1 MAGQPTSGND
11 IEAADFLNLSRLG
24 FLDFPVPSD
33 PAAGQLWLFLDQAT
47 GKLSIRKDDSTTV
60 SLESGV
66 RIKEDIAGT
75 KNGSNTAFTISIAG
89 STDDHVDIYKDGALL
104 KRTVGYNLSGTTLTA
119 LAGYIPDAAAV
130 YQAIIYT

>member
-1 MAGQPTSGND
+1 MAGQPTAGNP

-24 FLDFPVPSD
+24 FLDFPVPAN

-47 GKLSIRKDDSTTV
+47 GVLSVRKDDSTTV
-60 SLESGV
+60 SLELS

-75 KNGSNTAFTISIAG
+75 KDSVNTAFTISVAG
-89 STDDHVDIYKDGALL
+89 ATVDHVDVYKDGALL

-119 LAGYIPDAAAV
+119 LSGFIPDASAV